1 MLGCQRFVNR
11 IGSHLDEFKNE
22 FQSDSLFKF
31 LLSSMALAGIREEVK
46 LNETGRI
53 RWSTDLCCQLLF
65 GRMRRVQA
73 GCLCSMRFGPSR
85 IHASATER
93 TCRHSEWR
101 QLFWSNL
108 SKPGGDWCW
117 IVWCRVVLDNNWMF
131 FAKYRS
137 PLSARLYY
145 ICSPW
150 FCQCRCSVFY
160 FLGGS
165 CADGIWDVWRVL

>member
-1 MLGCQRFVNR
+1 MNR

-22 FQSDSLFKF
+22 FQSDSLFKL
-31 LLSSMALAGIREEVK
+31 LLSSMALAGIREEMK

-93 TCRHSEWR
+93 TCRHSEWSV
-101 QLFWSNL
+101 QNL
-108 SKPGGDWCW
+108 GATDVESSDVESSLITTGCFLLNTEVPIRLGFIIFAALGSVSVAIQCFISLAVLVRTEFEMCD
-117 IVWCRVVLDNNWMF
+117 VFCR
-131 FAKYRS
+131 
-137 PLSARLYY
+137 
-145 ICSPW
+145 
-150 FCQCRCSVFY
+150 
-160 FLGGS
+160 GGS
-165 CADGIWDVWRVL
+165 DYVW